1 LDGIGAPTNV
11 IYIFTTNHV
20 EMLDPALIR
29 PGRIDLM
36 VEMKT
41 AVPETLEQF
50 LKFHYPDTS
59 IPAITSVRDGIT
71 FAELQTKVLQGCS
84 VEDIIAYCNNN
95 VSD

>member
-1 LDGIGAPTNV
+1 MQSTAI
-11 IYIFTTNHV
+11 TTNHV

-41 AVPETLEQF
+41 AVTETLEQF
-50 LKFHYPDTS
+50 LKFHYPNTK
-59 IPAITSVRDGIT
+59 IPTITSVRDGIT
-71 FAELQTKVLQGCS
+71 FAELQTKVLQGYS